1 MVLGHIHVNVQMKE
15 HINLGKVSLK
25 AVWEGMSE
33 VHIDSLPMIKARN
46 SHLINIYSN
55 SVSIHVILHI
65 KGRFDAEAT
74 AANNFNRKP
83 SLLLSL
89 NYEEPQT
96 MMEMCFHAVSSI

>member
-1 MVLGHIHVNVQMKE
+1 
-15 HINLGKVSLK
+15 
-25 AVWEGMSE
+25 MSE
-33 VHIDSLPMIKARN
+33 VHIDSRYLWSKHGI
-46 SHLINIYSN
+46 LISSIFT
-55 SVSIHVILHI
+55 VSIHVILHI
-65 KGRFDAEAT
+65 KGRFDADAT

>member
-25 AVWEGMSE
+25 AVWEWIWE
-33 VHIDSLPMIKARN
+33 VHIDSRYTYDQSTEFSSHQYLQFQFMLYSILKAG
-46 SHLINIYSN
+46 LM
-55 SVSIHVILHI
+55 L
-65 KGRFDAEAT
+65 EAT
-74 AANNFNRKP
+74 ASNNFNRKP

-96 MMEMCFHAVSSI
+96 MMEMCFHVVSSI

>member
-33 VHIDSLPMIKARN
+33 VHIDSRYLLSKHGI
-46 SHLINIYSN
+46 LISSIFT
-55 SVSIHVILHI
+55 VSIHVILHI

-96 MMEMCFHAVSSI
+96 MMEICFHAVSSI